1 MYLYLSLF
9 KKKMINSI
17 IIRGQLGV
25 SLVAEIKKQTCQAQW
40 SSPTRKKLRFCPNW
54 RPPSSSQG
62 YPKIPI
68 IHDIAFMKCGFPHIY
83 GHLQEDYVLET
94 FDKKFGL
101 PNPPPCPC
109 TDKNKILLV
118 ASTMAVRGFPQST
131 LFVKSFQKKIFLVV
145 SVNVRKPTLHKR
157 KALHH
162 ELTGFLD
169 NPGLGGVSWDKI
181 STFSEWG
188 CFAKLGKFASSATKD
203 TPLQIMIEL
212 SYFFLDQWEVEIHL
226 LHWASRPMTASNTKR
241 SF

>member
-1 MYLYLSLF
+1 MMLACMEPVL
-9 KKKMINSI
+9 
-17 IIRGQLGV
+17 RGAVQCDL
-25 SLVAEIKKQTCQAQW
+25 KKQNFACCLHNGREGFSAIHTFCQ
-40 SSPTRKKLRFCPNW
+40 K
-54 RPPSSSQG
+54 
-62 YPKIPI
+62 
-68 IHDIAFMKCGFPHIY
+68 FP
-83 GHLQEDYVLET
+83 
-94 FDKKFGL
+94 
-101 PNPPPCPC
+101 
-109 TDKNKILLV
+109 
-118 ASTMAVRGFPQST
+118 
-131 LFVKSFQKKIFLVV
+131 KKIFLVV